1 MIHLLDIDPGNWRID
16 LAVSEA
22 QKPFVSDRAKLLARA
37 YAYRARRSRAFLI
50 CADDLPVGMGLYY
63 DEPELQS
70 YDLSQM
76 FIDARYQS
84 RGYGKAAVRA
94 ILDELKADGQTAST
108 IKSLSAILRETKPR
122 ENSTRASALW
132 KSTATET
139 RSSCSCRSKPPL
151 CKGRWRGA

>member
-1 MIHLLDIDPGNWRID
+1 MIHLLDIDSGNWRID

-22 QKPFVSDRAKLLARA
+22 QKSFVSDRAKLLARA

-63 DEPELQS
+63 DEPEL
-70 YDLSQM
+70 SQM

-94 ILDELKADGQTAST
+94 ILDELKADGQYDKVTLCYIEGNETARKLYESFGFVE
-108 IKSLSAILRETKPR
+108 IDRDGDEIVMQLPLKASLV
-122 ENSTRASALW
+122 
-132 KSTATET
+132 
-139 RSSCSCRSKPPL
+139 
-151 CKGRWRGA
+151 

>member
-1 MIHLLDIDPGNWRID
+1 MIRLTDIDPGNWRAE

-37 YAYRARRSRAFLI
+37 YAYRARAFLI

-94 ILDELKADGQTAST
+94 ILDELKADGQYDKVTLCYIEGNETARKLYESFGFVE
-108 IKSLSAILRETKPR
+108 IDRDGDEIVMQLPLKASLV
-122 ENSTRASALW
+122 
-132 KSTATET
+132 
-139 RSSCSCRSKPPL
+139 
-151 CKGRWRGA
+151 

>member
-76 FIDARYQS
+76 FIDARYQG
-84 RGYGKAAVRA
+84 RGYGRAAVRA
-94 ILDELKADGQTAST
+94 ILDELKADGQYD
-108 IKSLSAILRETKPR
+108 KVILCYIEPR

-132 KSTATET
+132 KSTATGT
-139 RSSCSCRSKPPL
+139 RSSCSCRSKAPL